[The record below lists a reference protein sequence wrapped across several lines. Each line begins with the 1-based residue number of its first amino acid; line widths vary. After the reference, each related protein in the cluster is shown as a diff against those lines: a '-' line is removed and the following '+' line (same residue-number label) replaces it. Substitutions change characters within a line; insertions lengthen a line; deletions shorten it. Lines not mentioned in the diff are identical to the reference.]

1 MGAKM
6 ETLIN
11 DNFARHWRV
20 SYVISVNKE
29 IQFSGLQKEP
39 KIRIIVRVLFDKTNV
54 VSRNQRKH
62 NDVISFPKIL

>member
-11 DNFARHWRV
+11 DNFARQWRV

-39 KIRIIVRVLFDKTNV
+39 KN
-54 VSRNQRKH
+54 
-62 NDVISFPKIL
+62 